1 MQVVSRR
8 QSEVRV
14 PWLHNLATSQEE
26 DRDEQT
32 DTEGEETEEE
42 EESEM
47 EEKQLSEVRAG
58 AEWGCGSLAV
68 PQPTEG

>member
-1 MQVVSRR
+1 M
-8 QSEVRV
+8 RV

-26 DRDEQT
+26 DHDEQT

-58 AEWGCGSLAV
+58 AEWGCGSVAV
-68 PQPTEG
+68 PQSTEG